1 MPFAC
6 CLFDPCIDIAIRE
19 TADRI
24 AANSAFVP
32 EQLPFHC
39 PLLGSLH
46 MYSPEVVKAALA
58 RSSMVLRGRFLKW
71 EVCDRA
77 YLRATIEL
85 EDVVTLIGKLQQDL
99 PQGRPWRKH
108 FVTVGSVQGIEAAR
122 HAEFLAAVSAA
133 FPIDPTLVFS
143 TANLEYHDLPREHKK
158 VAATALTTR
167 KLIPPAATSIRSLTK
182 SCRSSSTK
190 KANKMR
196 ARATSQHM
204 KRGRQPKRA
213 GSSVID
219 KLIRTG
225 GTSRTGTTI
234 TTTNDV
240 TLQTM
245 LRDVSRLK
253 LNKRG
258 AQR

>member
-1 MPFAC
+1 M
-6 CLFDPCIDIAIRE
+6 RE

-32 EQLPFHC
+32 EHLPFHC

-46 MYSPEVVKAALA
+46 MYSREVVKAALT
-58 RSSMVLRGRFLKW
+58 RSSMELRGRFLKW
-71 EVCDRA
+71 EVYDRA

-85 EDVVTLIGKLQQDL
+85 EGVDTLISKLQQDL

-108 FVTVGSVQGIEAAR
+108 FVTVGCVQGIEAAR

-133 FPIDPTLVFS
+133 FPIDSTLVFT
-143 TANLEYHDLPREHKK
+143 TASLEYHDLPRACKK
-158 VAATALTTR
+158 VAATALTRR
-167 KLIPPAATSIRSLTK
+167 KLVPRAVTSIRSLKTD
-182 SCRSSSTK
+182 SRSSSTK

-196 ARATSQHM
+196 PRAASQHM
-204 KRGRQPKRA
+204 KRERQQKRA
-213 GSSVID
+213 GASVID

-225 GTSRTGTTI
+225 GTSAPCTGTTSRA
-234 TTTNDV
+234 TSDV

-245 LRDVSRLK
+245 LRDVARLK

-258 AQR
+258 AQRCEDGRPTDE